1 MIPASVGFQ
10 CPECVSEGRK
20 DVRQARTVYGGVV
33 RPGQMG
39 LVTKILIGINVAA
52 FLITVSSGANV
63 LNGKGSSTI
72 YDRFSLVPAEVAH
85 GQWYRL
91 ITAAFLHYGIW
102 HIFVNMYALL
112 VLGPQL
118 EAALGRVRYV
128 ALYTL
133 AGIGGGVLSLAL
145 GPVNEQAAG
154 ASGAI
159 FGLFGALY
167 IIARHQK
174 LQTNLIVGMIALN
187 LVFSFTFSNI
197 DWRGHVGGLV
207 VGAAVAAVYA
217 YAPRGRRWPQMQ
229 IAGVAVVAVIVAAVG
244 LIGAHHVKNECPVLL
259 PVGHSLSLCPG
270 HSA

>member
-1 MIPASVGFQ
+1 MVPASVGFQ
-10 CPECVSEGRK
+10 CPECVSEGSK
-20 DVRQARTVYGGVV
+20 TVRQARTVYGGVA
-33 RPGQMG
+33 RPGQIG
-39 LVTKILIGINVAA
+39 LITRALIGVNVVA
-52 FLITVSSGANV
+52 FVITVSSGANI
-63 LNGKGSSTI
+63 LNGHGESTI
-72 YDRFSLVPAEVAH
+72 YTRFALVPAEVAH

-91 ITAAFLHYGIW
+91 ITAAFLHFGIW

-112 VLGPQL
+112 ILGPQL
-118 EAALGRVRYV
+118 EAALGRIRYL
-128 ALYTL
+128 ALYGL

-167 IIARHQK
+167 IVARHQN
-174 LQTNLIVGMIALN
+174 LQTNAIVGMIALN

-217 YAPRGRRWPQMQ
+217 YAPRGPSRDQ
-229 IAGVAVVAVIVAAVG
+229 IQAFGVIAVAVVVAAVALVG
-244 LIGAHHVKNECPVLL
+244 VHHVKNECPTLV
-259 PVGHSLSLCPG
+259 PVGHSLALCPVR
-270 HSA
+270 

>member
-1 MIPASVGFQ
+1 MGF
-10 CPECVSEGRK
+10 
-20 DVRQARTVYGGVV
+20 
-33 RPGQMG
+33 
-39 LVTKILIGINVAA
+39 VTQVLIGINVVA
-52 FLITVSSGANV
+52 FVITVSSGANF
-63 LNGKGSSTI
+63 LNGHGSSTV
-72 YDRFSLVPAEVAH
+72 YNRFALVPAEVAH

-112 VLGPQL
+112 IVGPQL
-118 EAALGRVRYV
+118 EAALGRIRYV
-128 ALYTL
+128 VLYAL
-133 AGIGGGVLSLAL
+133 AGIGGGVLSVAL

-167 IIARHQK
+167 IVARHQK
-174 LQTNLIVGMIALN
+174 LQTNMLVGMIAIN

-217 YAPRGRRWPQMQ
+217 YAPRGPSRVQLQ
-229 IAGVAVVAVIVAAVG
+229 VAGIVAVAVVVAAVG
-244 LIGAHHVKNECPVLL
+244 LVGAHHVKNECP
-259 PVGHSLSLCPG
+259 SLISFSDAHGIAFCPG